1 MEALNPLSIPLSITP
16 TPSLLEDDQIRD
28 HLIATSPEP
37 GSPEELEQS
46 SLIRANPRDSS
57 NLENT
62 QEPNQNTSA
71 SSSDDDG
78 EAATGV
84 DETAIANEMKVSETS
99 ASEPKFCWLSE
110 AGCLVGAISALTITV
125 VVLAKFDNQEQPNWP
140 YADMLN
146 LSALIA
152 ILATLLRSMVTL
164 ILESCEYEFSS
175 KQCCLYVFI
184 RKFDSDWTIEMVL
197 VWSGSP
203 SLPLTSL
210 RRSQPRCLGLLQ
222 ISLSN
227 S

>member
-28 HLIATSPEP
+28 HLITISPEP

-46 SLIRANPRDSS
+46 SLIPANPPGSN
-57 NLENT
+57 NLEDT
-62 QEPNQNTSA
+62 QEPDQNTTVPSA
-71 SSSDDDG
+71 DNDG

-84 DETAIANEMKVSETS
+84 DEIATTNEMSVSETS
-99 ASEPKFCWLSE
+99 ASRPKFSWLSE
-110 AGCLVGAISALTITV
+110 AVCLVVAISALTTTV

-164 ILESCEYEFSS
+164 ILESCEYEFSL
-175 KQCCLYVFI
+175 K
-184 RKFDSDWTIEMVL
+184 KVL
-197 VWSGSP
+197 
-203 SLPLTSL
+203 SL
-210 RRSQPRCLGLLQ
+210 RIYTQV
-222 ISLSN
+222 
-227 S
+227 